1 MSLFNQFSAN
11 VTAKLKLCFVT
22 TQKSKRLK
30 QAKMWGEYHK
40 LRTSPEFKAEWHKF
54 LETSVMKQQPMV
66 AFYQYVT
73 HELFKELIKL
83 EFTVNDA
90 VDHKPLPPL
99 THEEKNAIRYI
110 AGYVCRKI
118 HSRIKESSCPGRT
131 EMMLCLSD
139 MNGGDIDDEEH
150 TDEWLRKIN
159 RGGLWKVTDEVYQL
173 FLMLEQ
179 ELKKEISSDGGTEQ
193 DKKTKIIE
201 QLLGNEDLLFQ
212 WCFCTNDL
220 PTEFN
225 IPLLKQI
232 IELFMTVHGHGYAS
246 SCLELYKER
255 NKKTLSKKKALRTNL
270 NKDTE

>member
-1 MSLFNQFSAN
+1 
-11 VTAKLKLCFVT
+11 
-22 TQKSKRLK
+22 
-30 QAKMWGEYHK
+30 MWGEYHK
-40 LRTSPEFKAEWHKF
+40 LRTSPEFKVEWHKF
-54 LETSVMKQQPMV
+54 LETAVVKQKPTV

-73 HELFKELIKL
+73 HELFKELVKL
-83 EFTVNDA
+83 EFTVNIVSIIYAVNDA
-90 VDHKPLPPL
+90 DDKPLPPL
-99 THEEKNAIRYI
+99 SHEEKNAIHYI
-110 AGYVCRKI
+110 VGFVCRKI
-118 HSRIKESSCPGRT
+118 HGRLEESSCPGRT

-139 MNGGDIDDEEH
+139 MNGGDIDNEEH
-150 TDEWLRKIN
+150 TDEWLRTIN

-179 ELKKEISSDGGTEQ
+179 ELKKEISGTEQ
-193 DKKTKIIE
+193 GKKAKIIE
-201 QLLGNEDLLFQ
+201 QLMGNENLLFQ

-220 PTEFN
+220 PTEFS